1 VSPSPDA
8 RIAFA
13 RISAEDRSRLKSLWA
28 KIAPTL
34 PDILSSFYKHI
45 RTSPEMARLIGER
58 QSHLVSAQTKHWEQL
73 FSGQFDAAYFA
84 SADRIGRAHVKIGL
98 EPSWY
103 IAAYQFMFS
112 ALSDVLCKGTLKRAR
127 SVQADLA
134 TLSKAIFLD
143 LDLAVS
149 SYHNHIMDAQATTN
163 RANTSMINDLQASV
177 SRRLNEFNTLTSQ
190 VRNAA
195 TQLQKASNAGI
206 ANAEAARSTAAQT
219 SNYVNSV
226 ASAAEELSASIRE
239 INERV
244 SGSAE
249 LIDHVSGYSVTA
261 GDAATKLAG
270 STQSIGEVV
279 GLIRAIAEQTNL
291 LALNATIEAARAGA
305 AGAGFA
311 VVAQE
316 VKDLAQQTSKA
327 TEDISNHI
335 VGVQGTTEDTVVSV
349 QKMTARITDIQ
360 QEIRAISDSIGQQ
373 NQATSEIARSVLDSA
388 KTSASMSDSIGQA
401 SQTMNEAQSCAH
413 DALAATDGMA
423 DVARALESD
432 LADFFQRIQQQ
443 RVA

>member
-1 VSPSPDA
+1 MSPSPA
-8 RIAFA
+8 SRLAFA
-13 RISAEDRSRLKSLWA
+13 RITADDRARLPGLWNR
-28 KIAPTL
+28 ISSELPT
-34 PDILSSFYKHI
+34 ILSRFYAHV
-45 RTSPEMARLIGER
+45 RSDPHLARMIGER
-58 QSHLVSAQTKHWEQL
+58 QPNLISAQSKHWEQL
-73 FSGQFDAAYFA
+73 FSGRFDDAYFA

-103 IAAYQFMFS
+103 VAAYQFMFVE
-112 ALSDVLCKGTLKRAR
+112 LSQIVSSGTFRRAT
-127 SVQADLA
+127 SVQPDLA
-134 TLSKAIFLD
+134 CLSKAVFFD

-149 SYHNHIMDAQATTN
+149 SYHLLILEAHNAQN
-163 RANTSMINDLQASV
+163 RNL
-177 SRRLNEFNTLTSQ
+177 LSQ
-190 VRNAA
+190 VDELQTAVGNRLSDVNALA
-195 TQLQKASNAGI
+195 AKVRSAANSLQTASSSGI
-206 ANAEAARSTAAQT
+206 SSAEAARSTAAQT

-249 LIDHVSGYSVTA
+249 LIDHVSGYSVSA
-261 GDAATKLAG
+261 GEAATKLAG

-335 VGVQGTTEDTVVSV
+335 IGVQGTTDETVASV
-349 QKMTARITDIQ
+349 QKMTARITEIQ

-388 KTSASMSDSIGQA
+388 KTSASMSESIGHA
-401 SQTMNEAQSCAH
+401 SQTMNQSQACAA
-413 DALAATDGMA
+413 DALKAADGMSA
-423 DVARALESD
+423 AAHALEND
-432 LADFFQRIQQQ
+432 LSGFFQRIKS
-443 RVA
+443 RAV